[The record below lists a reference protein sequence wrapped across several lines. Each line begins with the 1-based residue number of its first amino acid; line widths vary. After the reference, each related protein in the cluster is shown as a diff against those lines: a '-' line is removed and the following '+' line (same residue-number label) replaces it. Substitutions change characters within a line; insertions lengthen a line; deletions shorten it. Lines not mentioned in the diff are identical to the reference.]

1 LTGDHSQEYLAKFGY
16 KSERKE
22 DFFEPPYILAA
33 RTYGVNLAVSKTF
46 LKYGNYQPFFP
57 ERNALHELQ
66 LVYLLGI
73 Y

>member
-1 LTGDHSQEYLAKFGY
+1 MTGGHSQEDLAKFGY

-22 DFFEPPYILAA
+22 DFFESPYILAA
-33 RTYGVNLAVSKTF
+33 RSYGVNLAVSTTF

-57 ERNALHELQ
+57 KRNALHELQ